1 MCQVNSQMANYRNSA
16 TYSYKQQRISNKHEG
31 SKQKTLKQLI
41 IGTCCNELLFVMTSQ
56 PHSDLDR
63 LIVKFPWSHSDT
75 PQSVGLLWR
84 SDRRVAETSTWQHTT
99 FTTIHAPGGIR
110 THNLSKRAAADLRLR
125 PRGHWDRRSTYLL
138 LINSVDT
145 KLIFAVNGWCN
156 VWRNAFGKYAYYI
169 FLLSCLAYCKLY
181 QK

>member
-99 FTTIHAPGGIR
+99 FTTDIPAPRGIR
-110 THNLSKRAAADLRLR
+110 TRNPGRLAAADPCLR
-125 PRGHWDRRSTYLL
+125 PRGNCSEQMIISNLTKCEICSFLNTSNSAPVCGSFSHLL
-138 LINSVDT
+138 
-145 KLIFAVNGWCN
+145 
-156 VWRNAFGKYAYYI
+156 R
-169 FLLSCLAYCKLY
+169 
-181 QK
+181 